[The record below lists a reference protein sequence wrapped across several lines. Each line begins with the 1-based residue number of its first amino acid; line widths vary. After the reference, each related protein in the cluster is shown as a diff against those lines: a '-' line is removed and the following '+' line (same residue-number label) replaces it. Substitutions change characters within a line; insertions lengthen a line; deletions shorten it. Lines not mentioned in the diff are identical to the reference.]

1 MATSKYWSL
10 SGLMLTLAA
19 AITPFE
25 ATWSQ
30 DAGFGVEEIIV
41 TAQKRAESLQDVPIS
56 IVAVSA
62 AALEKSGVTTLDALQ
77 RLAPGLTISAVGSG
91 FVSYTYIRGGGT
103 NQIDTGSDP
112 SVAYFVDEVYV
123 GGTAGLQ
130 FDLFDIERVEVLKGP
145 QGTLFGRNA
154 AVGAISV
161 TTKRPSPDFGA
172 TADIQGGKY
181 GDFAL
186 RGSATG
192 PLSGNDNL
200 SYRLSAGYKRRDAYT
215 DNLAGTGDPGDVD
228 SLGGRAQLQYEDD
241 GLTVLLSADGLRAR
255 NGMTNQFISTAN
267 KSGLVSAAVI
277 PTLPTNES
285 FYRHYYNAVGHE
297 DQDAASLTGRI
308 EAETAIGT
316 FTSISAY
323 RRNTFD
329 RVQDQD
335 ATLAPSFLL
344 TSKEKDKTFSQEFR
358 LAGEGEAY
366 RWLTGLYYY
375 HGRVDQNFLVN
386 AGPAFPTAVVQNTF
400 ATDVGR
406 ITANSYAAFAQF
418 TYDFTDDLALT
429 LGGRYT
435 KDKKRNVRSV
445 KGFLAPA
452 PFTVTPR
459 DTWESFDPAVTLTFD
474 ISPDVMAYASYRQGY
489 KSGGFQALLVATP
502 ALAST
507 PFSPEKVDSYEVGFK
522 SSALDR
528 RFTLDSALFWTD
540 ITNQQILR
548 ITGTAVQ
555 TIDNAG
561 ATRTKGVDL
570 SMALMPAPE
579 LRLDASMTYQEARF
593 RVYQNGTVSYAGN
606 AQLRSPDFT
615 GAFSAEY
622 TVALANQAE
631 LIWRAEYT
639 RQSRVYFD
647 AANTQV
653 VGIFQPGFGLLNGRI
668 TYQPQNADWSV
679 SAWAKNLGG
688 TTYYRNVAPSG
699 LTGLAVPGDPFTFG
713 LSARVSLD

>member
-1 MATSKYWSL
+1 MTALKHWSL
-10 SGLMLTLAA
+10 KGLTLTLATVVA
-19 AITPFE
+19 PHGVS
-25 ATWSQ
+25 WSQ
-30 DAGFGVEEIIV
+30 DGSFGVEEIIV

-62 AALEKSGVTTLDALQ
+62 AALEKSGVTTLDSLQ

-161 TTKRPSPDFGA
+161 TTKRPASNFGA

-181 GDFAL
+181 GEFSL

-192 PLSGNDNL
+192 PVTENENL
-200 SYRLSAGYKRRDAYT
+200 TYRVSAGYKRRDAYT
-215 DNLAGTGDPGDVD
+215 ENLTGQGDPGDVD
-228 SLGGRAQLQYEDD
+228 SLGGRAQLQYT
-241 GLTVLLSADGLRAR
+241 GNSVTVLLSGDGLRTR
-255 NGMTNQFISTAN
+255 NGMTNQFISTTN
-267 KSGLVSAAVI
+267 KSGLVSAAAI
-277 PTLPTNES
+277 LTLPTNES
-285 FYRHYYNAVGHE
+285 FYKHYYNAIGYE
-297 DQDAASLTGRI
+297 DQDAASFTGRI
-308 EAETAIGT
+308 EADMDFGT
-316 FTSISAY
+316 LTSISAY
-323 RRNTFD
+323 RHNTFE

-344 TSKEKDKTFSQEFR
+344 TSKEKDKTFSQELR
-358 LAGEGEAY
+358 LDGEGESY

-386 AGPAFPTAVVQNTF
+386 AGPAFPTPVVQNTF

-418 TYDFTDDLALT
+418 TYDVSEDFGLT

-452 PFTVTPR
+452 PFTVMPR
-459 DTWESFDPAVTLTFD
+459 DTWESFDPAVTLTYD
-474 ISPDVMAYASYRQGY
+474 ISPDIMTYASYRQGY

-502 ALAST
+502 VLAAI
-507 PFSPEKVDSYEVGFK
+507 PFSPEKVDSYEIGIK
-522 SSALDR
+522 SSTLDR
-528 RFTLDSALFWTD
+528 RFTLDAALFWTD

-570 SMALMPAPE
+570 SMALMPVPE
-579 LRLDASMTYQEARF
+579 LRFDASMTYQEARF
-593 RVYQNGTVSYAGN
+593 RVYQNGAVSYAGN
-606 AQLRSPDFT
+606 SQLRSPDFT

-622 TVALANQAE
+622 TVALPNQAD

-653 VGIFQPGFGLLNGRI
+653 EGIFQPGFGLANARV
-668 TYQPQNADWSV
+668 TYQPEDTGWSV
-679 SAWAKNLGG
+679 SAWAKNIGG
-688 TTYYRNVAPSG
+688 TKYYRNVAPSG